1 MQTTQQESKNH
12 ENYIIELF
20 KKVLPYKWSIIFIT
34 LLAIVW
40 AKYQL
45 YFITST
51 YESYAVIKVKSN
63 HNQFKTNDLLR
74 DSLNNNSNVGI
85 KQEILSLK
93 TFKTN
98 KETLE
103 KVNFTVQYFKKTD
116 YRMIE
121 LYNKSPICLEL
132 NDEVSISLLHAKI
145 EVRLRGKGFTLKT
158 QKSAESEIYP
168 FDEEIESSYFTGTI
182 SKKDSFSSII
192 YIVLNGNSRQI
203 YENIVKKRL
212 RISQIDK
219 GANLIR
225 VAFQDTIP
233 ERANNYVNTLV
244 QAYITQSLQTKD
256 KTNRKVL
263 SFLDLQLETIKKKLE
278 KSENELEQYKT
289 INSVEP
295 SVKSK
300 DSFDKLSTI
309 DLELSEITLKDK
321 LAKNLIIFINSNRN
335 LDPIAPTL
343 LEFNDQATIKFI
355 DTLEEMQQ
363 KEDVMTLDFTDEY
376 PELKNLRKSMK
387 RIKRKIL
394 LNVKSLK
401 STLVTKRTN
410 LEQQKKKYENIL
422 KNLPK
427 KEKKLIHFKRDYE
440 VNSKMYTYLLEKKS
454 ENELIKVA
462 SVSNYEIIDQA
473 YTPSRPIK
481 PKRLIFLITTTII
494 GFILA
499 LFIALLRSSLITKG
513 TTHKDIKLITKLPI
527 YGTIPLYKNA
537 MFSTIKLKEAY
548 HQLATNL
555 QFSKQEHQGSIV
567 LISSSSQG
575 EGKTTTVVNLA
586 GVFQNSGY
594 KTVVLD
600 LNMRTPSL
608 HGHFGIEQQYSGI
621 STYLSQ
627 RDNIGNII
635 FSTNYQNLDI
645 IPSGPIPPNPS
656 ELILS
661 NRLLQLFE
669 ILKKKYD
676 YILIDTADY
685 TSALETLYLMQ
696 FTSMNLIVLREKMSK
711 KESIPELEKIIQEKN
726 LQNIGLVLKS
736 IVKEDKHNKND
747 LLMPHPISH
756 ELKTPKHIPIQIHL

>member
-1 MQTTQQESKNH
+1 MQITQEESKNH

-20 KKVLPYKWSIIFIT
+20 KKVVPYKWSIILIT

-51 YESYAVIKVKSN
+51 YESYAVIKVKSD

-74 DSLNNNSNVGI
+74 DSLNNNSHVGI

-93 TFKTN
+93 TFKSN

-116 YRMIE
+116 YKMIE
-121 LYNKSPICLEL
+121 LYDKSPIALEL
-132 NDEVSISLLHAKI
+132 NNEVSKSLLHTKI
-145 EVRLRGKGFTLKT
+145 EVRLKGKGFTLKT

-168 FDEEIESSYFTGTI
+168 FDEEIESRYFTGTI
-182 SKKDSFSSII
+182 SKKGSFSSII
-192 YIVLNGNSRQI
+192 YIVLNGDSRQI

-212 RISQIDK
+212 KVSQIDK

-225 VAFQDTIP
+225 IAFQDTIP

-244 QAYITQSLQTKD
+244 QAYIKQSLQTKD
-256 KTNRKVL
+256 NTNKKVL

-278 KSENELEQYKT
+278 KSENKLEEYKT
-289 INSVEP
+289 INSVAP

-300 DSFDKLSTI
+300 DSFDKLSSI
-309 DLELSEITLKDK
+309 DLELSEITLKEK
-321 LAKNLIIFINSNRN
+321 LAKNLIIFINNNRN

-343 LEFNDQATIKFI
+343 LEFNDQATIRLI

-376 PELKNLRKSMK
+376 PELKNLRKSMR

-401 STLVTKRTN
+401 STLITKRTN

-462 SVSNYEIIDQA
+462 SVPNYEIIDQA
-473 YTPSRPIK
+473 YTPTRPVK
-481 PKRLIFLITTTII
+481 PKRLMFLIVSTII
-494 GFILA
+494 GFIFA
-499 LFIALLRSSLITKG
+499 IFIALLRSFLITKG

-555 QFSKQEHQGSIV
+555 QFSKQEHHGSIV
-567 LISSSSQG
+567 LISSNSQG

-586 GVFQNSGY
+586 GVFQNLEY

-608 HGHFGIEQQYSGI
+608 HDHFGIEQQYSGI

-627 RDNIGNII
+627 RDNIGNIL

-645 IPSGPIPPNPS
+645 IPAGPIPPNPS

-661 NRLLQLFE
+661 NRLVQLFE

-676 YILIDTADY
+676 YIIIDTADY

-696 FTSMNLIVLREKMSK
+696 FSTMNLIVLREKMSK

-736 IVKEDKHNKND
+736 IIKEDKQNKND
-747 LLMPHPISH
+747 LLMPHPISN
-756 ELKTPKHIPIQIHL
+756 ELQTPKHIPIQIDS

>member
-1 MQTTQQESKNH
+1 MQITQEESKNH

-20 KKVLPYKWSIIFIT
+20 KKVVPYKWSIILIT

-51 YESYAVIKVKSN
+51 YESYAVIKVKSD

-74 DSLNNNSNVGI
+74 DSLNNNSHVGI

-93 TFKTN
+93 TFKSN

-116 YRMIE
+116 YKMIE
-121 LYNKSPICLEL
+121 LYDKSPIALEL
-132 NDEVSISLLHAKI
+132 NNEVSKSLLHTKI
-145 EVRLRGKGFTLKT
+145 EVRLKGKGFTLKT
-158 QKSAESEIYP
+158 QRSAESEIYP
-168 FDEEIESSYFTGTI
+168 FDEEIESRYFTGTI
-182 SKKDSFSSII
+182 SKKGSFSSII
-192 YIVLNGNSRQI
+192 YIVLNGDSRQI

-212 RISQIDK
+212 KVSQIDK

-225 VAFQDTIP
+225 IAFQDTIP

-244 QAYITQSLQTKD
+244 QAYIKQSLQAKD
-256 KTNRKVL
+256 NTNRKIL

-278 KSENELEQYKT
+278 KSENKLEEYKT
-289 INSVEP
+289 INSVAP

-300 DSFDKLSTI
+300 DSFDKLSSI
-309 DLELSEITLKDK
+309 DLELSEITLKEK
-321 LAKNLIIFINSNRN
+321 LAKNLIIFINNNRN

-343 LEFNDQATIKFI
+343 LEFNDQATIRLI

-376 PELKNLRKSMK
+376 PELKNLRKSMR

-401 STLVTKRTN
+401 STLITKRTN

-462 SVSNYEIIDQA
+462 SVPNYEIIDQA
-473 YTPSRPIK
+473 YTPTRPVK
-481 PKRLIFLITTTII
+481 PKRLMFLIVSTII
-494 GFILA
+494 GFIFA
-499 LFIALLRSSLITKG
+499 IFIALLRSFLITKG

-555 QFSKQEHQGSIV
+555 QFSKQEHHGSIV
-567 LISSSSQG
+567 LISSNSQG

-586 GVFQNSGY
+586 GVFQNLEY

-608 HGHFGIEQQYSGI
+608 HDHFGIEQQYSGI

-627 RDNIGNII
+627 RDNIGNIL

-645 IPSGPIPPNPS
+645 IPAGPIPPNPS

-661 NRLLQLFE
+661 NRLVQLFE

-676 YILIDTADY
+676 YIIIDTADY

-696 FTSMNLIVLREKMSK
+696 FSTMNLIVLREKMSK

-736 IVKEDKHNKND
+736 IIKEDKQNKND
-747 LLMPHPISH
+747 LLMPHPISN
-756 ELKTPKHIPIQIHL
+756 ELQTPKHIPIQIDS

>member
-1 MQTTQQESKNH
+1 MQITQEESKNH

-20 KKVLPYKWSIIFIT
+20 KKVVPYKWSIILIT

-51 YESYAVIKVKSN
+51 YESYAVIKVKSD

-74 DSLNNNSNVGI
+74 DSLNNNSHVGI

-93 TFKTN
+93 TFKSN

-116 YRMIE
+116 YKMIE
-121 LYNKSPICLEL
+121 LYDKSPIALEL
-132 NDEVSISLLHAKI
+132 NNEVSKSLLHTKI
-145 EVRLRGKGFTLKT
+145 EVRLKGKGFTLKT
-158 QKSAESEIYP
+158 QRSAESEIYP
-168 FDEEIESSYFTGTI
+168 FDEEIESRYFTGTI
-182 SKKDSFSSII
+182 SKKGSFSSII
-192 YIVLNGNSRQI
+192 YIVLNGDSRQI

-212 RISQIDK
+212 KVSQIDK
-219 GANLIR
+219 GANLIKI
-225 VAFQDTIP
+225 AFQDTIP

-244 QAYITQSLQTKD
+244 QAYIKQSLQTKD
-256 KTNRKVL
+256 NTNKKVL

-278 KSENELEQYKT
+278 KSENKLEEYKT
-289 INSVEP
+289 INSVAP

-300 DSFDKLSTI
+300 DSFDKLSSI
-309 DLELSEITLKDK
+309 DLELSEITLKEK
-321 LAKNLIIFINSNRN
+321 LAKNLIIFINNNRN

-343 LEFNDQATIKFI
+343 LEFNDQATIRLI

-376 PELKNLRKSMK
+376 PELKNLRKSMR

-401 STLVTKRTN
+401 STLITKRTN

-462 SVSNYEIIDQA
+462 SVPNYEIIDQA
-473 YTPSRPIK
+473 YTPTRPVK
-481 PKRLIFLITTTII
+481 PKRLMFLIVSTII
-494 GFILA
+494 GFIFA
-499 LFIALLRSSLITKG
+499 IFIALLRSFLITKG

-555 QFSKQEHQGSIV
+555 QFSKQEHHGSIV
-567 LISSSSQG
+567 LISSNSQG

-586 GVFQNSGY
+586 GVFQNLEY

-608 HGHFGIEQQYSGI
+608 HDHFGIEQQYSGI

-627 RDNIGNII
+627 RDNIGNIL

-645 IPSGPIPPNPS
+645 IPAGPIPPNPS

-661 NRLLQLFE
+661 NRLVQLFE

-676 YILIDTADY
+676 YIIIDTADY

-696 FTSMNLIVLREKMSK
+696 FSTMNLIVLREKMSK

-736 IVKEDKHNKND
+736 IIKEDKQNKND
-747 LLMPHPISH
+747 LLMPHPISN
-756 ELKTPKHIPIQIHL
+756 ELQTPKHIPIQIDS

>member
-1 MQTTQQESKNH
+1 MQTIQEESKNH

-20 KKVLPYKWSIIFIT
+20 KKVLPYKWSIILIT

-51 YESYAVIKVKSN
+51 YESYAVIKVKSD

-74 DSLNNNSNVGI
+74 DSLNNNSHVGI

-93 TFKTN
+93 TFKSN
-98 KETLE
+98 KETLD

-121 LYNKSPICLEL
+121 LYDKSPIALEL
-132 NDEVSISLLHAKI
+132 NDEVSRSLLQTKI

-168 FDEEIESSYFTGTI
+168 FDEEIESRYFTGTI
-182 SKKDSFSSII
+182 SKKGSFSSII
-192 YIVLNGNSRQI
+192 YIVLNGDSRQI

-212 RISQIDK
+212 KVSQIDK

-225 VAFQDTIP
+225 IAFQDTIP

-256 KTNRKVL
+256 NTNRKVL

-300 DSFDKLSTI
+300 DSFDKLSSI
-309 DLELSEITLKDK
+309 DLELSEITLKEK
-321 LAKNLIIFINSNRN
+321 LAKNLIIFINNNRN

-343 LEFNDQATIKFI
+343 LEFNDQATIRLI

-376 PELKNLRKSMK
+376 PELKNLRKSMR

-454 ENELIKVA
+454 VNELIKVA
-462 SVSNYEIIDQA
+462 SVPNYEIIDQA
-473 YTPSRPIK
+473 YTPTRPIK
-481 PKRLIFLITTTII
+481 PKRLMFLIVSTII
-494 GFILA
+494 GFIFAIL
-499 LFIALLRSSLITKG
+499 IALLRSFLITKG

-527 YGTIPLYKNA
+527 YGTIPLYKNS

-555 QFSKQEHQGSIV
+555 QFSKQEQHGSIV
-567 LISSSSQG
+567 LISSNSQG

-586 GVFQNSGY
+586 GVFQNLGY

-608 HGHFGIEQQYSGI
+608 HDHFGIEQQYSGI

-627 RDNIGNII
+627 RDNIGNIL

-645 IPSGPIPPNPS
+645 IPAGPIPPNPS

-661 NRLLQLFE
+661 NRLVQLFE

-676 YILIDTADY
+676 YIIIDTADY

-696 FTSMNLIVLREKMSK
+696 FSTMNLIVLREKMSK
-711 KESIPELEKIIQEKN
+711 KESIPELEKIIQERN

-736 IVKEDKHNKND
+736 IIKEDKHNKND
-747 LLMPHPISH
+747 LLMPHPISN
-756 ELKTPKHIPIQIHL
+756 ELKTPKHIPIQINL